1 MMNLQIPTDR
11 TFDPVSAFGSERWV
25 ASRLG
30 SNTDWLKK
38 HRTKLEGEGF
48 PPVDRLFGMTLKAD
62 VEAFLAKR
70 RRVSDPEPTA
80 DHHRPETSGVKYDN
94 L

>member
-1 MMNLQIPTDR
+1 MNAQIPTDR
-11 TFDPVSAFGSERWV
+11 TFDPVSAYGSERWV

-30 SNTDWLKK
+30 SNSDWLKK
-38 HRTKLEGEGF
+38 NRPKLEGEGF

-62 VEAFLAKR
+62 VDAFLAR
-70 RRVSDPEPTA
+70 RRRIADPDLTA
-80 DHHRPETSGVKYDN
+80 THHRPETSGVNYGN